1 VPPSRESNSA
11 SWFAAEVQP
20 HEPALR
26 GYLRGAFPAVR
37 DVDDV
42 VQESYLRVWRA
53 RAGQPIASAKAFL
66 FTVARRLAL
75 DLVRREAI
83 SPLCDV
89 GELRRL
95 AVMEERPDAIETIST
110 QDKIRLLSEAV
121 GSLPARC
128 RSVIVLHKIQGRP
141 QREVALH
148 LGISEKTVENH
159 VALGVKRC
167 EEFFRRRGLEY
178 F

>member
-1 VPPSRESNSA
+1 MPPHETETAR
-11 SWFAAEVQP
+11 WFAAEVQP

-26 GYLRGAFPAVR
+26 GYLRGSFPAVR

-42 VQESYLRVWRA
+42 VQESYLRMWRA
-53 RAGQPIASAKAFL
+53 RAGQPIQSAKAFL

-83 SPLCDV
+83 SPIRDV
-89 GELRRL
+89 GDL
-95 AVMEERPDAIETIST
+95 AALPVIEERPDAIDTISER
-110 QDKIRLLSEAV
+110 DKIRLLSEAV
-121 GSLPARC
+121 GSLPTRC
-128 RSVIVLHKIQGRP
+128 REAVLLHKIQGLP
-141 QREVALH
+141 QREVALR
-148 LGISEKTVENH
+148 LGVSEKTVENH

-167 EEFFRRRGLEY
+167 EEFFRRRGIEY

>member
-1 VPPSRESNSA
+1 MPPHDTETAR
-11 SWFAAEVQP
+11 WFADEVQP

-26 GYLRGAFPAVR
+26 GYLRGSFPAVR

-42 VQESYLRVWRA
+42 VQESYLRMWRA
-53 RAGQPIASAKAFL
+53 RAAQPIQSARAFL

-83 SPLCDV
+83 SPLRGVDDLT
-89 GELRRL
+89 ELPV
-95 AVMEERPDAIETIST
+95 AEERPGAVESIGER
-110 QDKIRLLSEAV
+110 DKIRLLSEAV
-121 GSLPARC
+121 GSLPAKC
-128 RSVIVLHKIQGRP
+128 REIVLLHKIQGLT
-141 QREVALH
+141 QREVAAR
-148 LGISEKTVENH
+148 LGVAEKTVENQ

-167 EEFFRRRGLEY
+167 EEFFRRRGIEY

>member
-1 VPPSRESNSA
+1 MPPPETDTAR
-11 SWFAAEVQP
+11 WFAAEVQP

-26 GYLRGAFPAVR
+26 GYLRGSFPAVR

-53 RAGQPIASAKAFL
+53 RAAQPIQSAKAFL

-75 DLVRREAI
+75 DHVRREAI
-83 SPLCDV
+83 SPLRGV
-89 GELRRL
+89 GDL
-95 AVMEERPDAIETIST
+95 AALPVLEERPDVIDAISDQE
-110 QDKIRLLSEAV
+110 KIRLLAEAV

-128 RSVIVLHKIQGRP
+128 REVVFLHKIQGLS
-141 QREVALH
+141 QRDVAAQ
-148 LGISEKTVENH
+148 LGIAEKTVENQI
-159 VALGVKRC
+159 ARGVKGC
-167 EEFFRRRGLEY
+167 EEFFRRRGIEY

>member
-1 VPPSRESNSA
+1 
-11 SWFAAEVQP
+11 
-20 HEPALR
+20 
-26 GYLRGAFPAVR
+26 LRGAFPAVR

-53 RAGQPIASAKAFL
+53 RARQPIESAKAFL

-83 SPLCDV
+83 SPLRDV
-89 GELRRL
+89 GDLGAL
-95 AVMEERPDAIETIST
+95 PVIEERPDVVETLSE
-110 QDKIRLLSEAV
+110 QDKIRLLSEAI

-128 RSVIVLHKIQGRP
+128 REAVFLHKIRGLP
-141 QREVALH
+141 QREVAARLAVA
-148 LGISEKTVENH
+148 EKTVENQ

-167 EEFFRRRGLEY
+167 EEFFRRRGIEY